1 MVQKAAELPIFLKHV
16 VGATNM
22 GIKYGETASVC
33 VDLTLH
39 HSHPKIKRTFPN
51 LIRMSSK
58 YHLIAWRANEFGAS
72 NISETWTLY
81 LDQHSSERDQ
91 ALESSTIS
99 KFIHPYLYI
108 IHWFIPFVSG
118 YGVGTL
124 VCRLVLVLV
133 TTSFESCYLV
143 SKLIITGFNFN

>member
-1 MVQKAAELPIFLKHV
+1 
-16 VGATNM
+16 
-22 GIKYGETASVC
+22 
-33 VDLTLH
+33 
-39 HSHPKIKRTFPN
+39 